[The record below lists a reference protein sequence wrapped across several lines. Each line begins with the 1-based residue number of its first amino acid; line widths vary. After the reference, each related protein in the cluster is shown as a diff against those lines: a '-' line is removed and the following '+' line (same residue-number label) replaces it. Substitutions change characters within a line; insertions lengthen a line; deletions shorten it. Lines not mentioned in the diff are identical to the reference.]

1 MCEWRADVVS
11 ACTDWMMCRS
21 SDVII
26 SPEQVQVY
34 IDKVDK
40 NDNKT
45 IEKSEFAHTPYTM
58 FSLWCMVFS
67 LVMPLVA

>member
-1 MCEWRADVVS
+1 MCEWRADVS
-11 ACTDWMMCRS
+11 ADTDWMMCRS

-45 IEKSEFAHTPYTM
+45 IEKTEFAALIFAMATTDMYYMSHDGP
-58 FSLWCMVFS
+58 
-67 LVMPLVA
+67 A